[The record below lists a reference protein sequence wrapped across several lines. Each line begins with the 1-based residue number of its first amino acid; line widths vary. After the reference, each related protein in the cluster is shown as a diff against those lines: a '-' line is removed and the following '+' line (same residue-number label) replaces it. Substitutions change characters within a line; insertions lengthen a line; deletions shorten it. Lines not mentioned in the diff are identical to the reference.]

1 MKRHISSS
9 KNDFHLTFYFAFRTT
24 THVHYAPLGQIPI
37 AAMGPPP
44 NANGNAFDPFLPC
57 HSHHIQTDRGRR
69 PLAAQRVAR
78 QQRSSSVPPIVDP
91 TGNGTS
97 ESRSN
102 EPQSA
107 SSARTTPLQSPARRL
122 TATIDVNLI
131 PMFSRQQQPH
141 QQMLEPGIQT
151 NTHTRTSSK

>member
-1 MKRHISSS
+1 
-9 KNDFHLTFYFAFRTT
+9 
-24 THVHYAPLGQIPI
+24 
-37 AAMGPPP
+37 MGPPP
-44 NANGNAFDPFLPC
+44 NANGSAFDPFLPC
-57 HSHHIQTDRGRR
+57 HSHHIQTERGRGPR
-69 PLAAQRVAR
+69 AAQRVVR

-91 TGNGTS
+91 AGNGAS

-131 PMFSRQQQPH
+131 PMFSRQQQQQH
-141 QQMLEPGIQT
+141 QQMLEPGTPRCSCEKVKKIFFAT
-151 NTHTRTSSK
+151 VYLKLTLRLLYYT